1 MDASVFFK
9 NTTKANEMKKSNTLL
24 IAVIL
29 LCSFMPV
36 TIPYDT
42 NFVEISGYTD
52 KRGITYNFVYMNR
65 TGSGSRIKAKYFAS
79 KGEDGSSVSDR
90 FIEWGKDKNVIAVT
104 SAGYMDRYS
113 TPVGLTIDNGRI
125 VNSNLEAFDGLI
137 IVYATGGIVATNLDN
152 ADLTLQ
158 GGGITAGRKFDIR
171 GNYRDRQDFIDWA
184 ESQEATVFQ
193 THLLVYKNNLEIATN
208 ADRTPRERRFLAVGK
223 DVTTN
228 ETCHVI
234 VNSPEFTSLYEGT
247 NRVKTFL
254 NDYKD
259 MDVTFMINLDPGA
272 QNVFFLFNKDG
283 TVNKSIMGTIKLES
297 AANLL
302 AYYYQ

>member
-1 MDASVFFK
+1 
-9 NTTKANEMKKSNTLL
+9 MKKNNSLL
-24 IAVIL
+24 FAILL
-29 LCSFMPV
+29 LCSFIPV
-36 TIPYDT
+36 PPAYDT

-65 TGSGSRIKAKYFAS
+65 TGSGNRIKAKYFAS
-79 KGEDGSSVSDR
+79 RGEDGSSVSSR
-90 FIEWGKDKNVIAVT
+90 FMGWGKDMNVIAVT

-113 TPVGLTIDNGRI
+113 VPVGLTIDNGRI
-125 VNSNLEAFDGLI
+125 VNSNLESFDGLI
-137 IVYATGGIVATNLDN
+137 IVYATGGVVATNLDN

-171 GNYRDRQDFIDWA
+171 GSYRDRQDFIDWA

-193 THLLVYKNNLEIATN
+193 THLLVYKNQLEIASN
-208 ADRTPRERRFLAVGK
+208 ASTTPRERRFLAVGK
-223 DVTTN
+223 DVNTG

-234 VNSPEFTSLYEGT
+234 VNSPESTSLYEGT
-247 NRVKTFL
+247 RRVKDFL
-254 NDYKD
+254 NEYKD
-259 MDVTFMINLDPGA
+259 MEVTFMINLDPGD
-272 QNVFFLFNKDG
+272 QNVFFLFNRDG
-283 TVNKSIMGTIKLES
+283 SVNNSIRGPLPITS